1 MSSTMKLTSSASFSP
16 SIRISLRLKIHQ
28 AQAKNFCRVLDIRVA
43 QRMERVIAHT
53 AGTQQT
59 LEVLVHGLVVE
70 CAAKFIGENQIERI
84 VPQRSG
90 G

>member
-1 MSSTMKLTSSASFSP
+1 
-16 SIRISLRLKIHQ
+16 
-28 AQAKNFCRVLDIRVA
+28 
-43 QRMERVIAHT
+43 MERVIAHT

-59 LEVLVHGLVVE
+59 LEVLVHGLVGE

-84 VPQRSG
+84 VLQRSG

>member
-1 MSSTMKLTSSASFSP
+1 MK
-16 SIRISLRLKIHQ
+16 RIIP
-28 AQAKNFCRVLDIRVA
+28 
-43 QRMERVIAHT
+43 HT

-59 LEVLVHGLVVE
+59 LEVLVYGLVVE
-70 CAAKFIGENQIERI
+70 CAAKFIGENQIKLI

>member
-1 MSSTMKLTSSASFSP
+1 
-16 SIRISLRLKIHQ
+16 
-28 AQAKNFCRVLDIRVA
+28 
-43 QRMERVIAHT
+43 MERVIAHT

-84 VPQRSG
+84 AAACSLSG
-90 G
+90 Q

>member
-1 MSSTMKLTSSASFSP
+1 MK
-16 SIRISLRLKIHQ
+16 RIIP
-28 AQAKNFCRVLDIRVA
+28 
-43 QRMERVIAHT
+43 HT

>member
-1 MSSTMKLTSSASFSP
+1 MSGAENETYNP
-16 SIRISLRLKIHQ
+16 
-28 AQAKNFCRVLDIRVA
+28 
-43 QRMERVIAHT
+43 HT

-70 CAAKFIGENQIERI
+70 CAAKFIGENQIKRI